1 MTGPDTFSLTGR
13 VAVVTG
19 GGGWLGADV
28 CACLASAGAAVA
40 VVGRTTET
48 IEAAASAVTAR
59 GGRAVAVRCDI
70 SDAASVTAMTRDVAD
85 RLGPVDVLVNNAAI
99 YPERPWTEIS
109 EDEWDRVLAT
119 NLKAFFLCARAA
131 YPGMSDRGYGRIINL
146 TSTTFF
152 YGFPNATVLD
162 YVTSKGGIIGFTR
175 ALSREIGPTG
185 ITVNA
190 IAPGAFEPPPY
201 DEDYNR
207 WVLDRQSLKRRGV
220 GSDVGN
226 TAVFLASEAAAF
238 ITGQTIAVDGGMV
251 TN

>member
-1 MTGPDTFSLTGR
+1 
-13 VAVVTG
+13 
-19 GGGWLGADV
+19 
-28 CACLASAGAAVA
+28 
-40 VVGRTTET
+40 VGRTPDT
-48 IEAAASAVTAR
+48 IDAAAAAVTST
-59 GGRAVAVRCDI
+59 GGHAVAIRCDI
-70 SDAASVTAMTRDVAD
+70 ADASSVKAMTQEVSD

-99 YPERPWTEIS
+99 YPERPWTEIT

-119 NLKAFFLCARAA
+119 NLKAFFLCARAVYA
-131 YPGMSDRGYGRIINL
+131 GMSDRGFGRIINL

-190 IAPGAFEPPPY
+190 IAPGAFEPPPP
-201 DEDYNR
+201 DPDYNR

-220 GSDVGN
+220 GADVGN
-226 TAVFLASEAAAF
+226 VAAFLASEAAAF